1 MQINILMR
9 SRLIITIP
17 HFNNP
22 TGLMLTI
29 GSINESF
36 SIDIIVVDD
45 GSKNIFNERLCSS
58 IALTLPVKYIFLRD
72 SELENNLCQ
81 LIFSDQSHSLH
92 LLPRL

>member
-1 MQINILMR
+1 MPMR

-36 SIDIIVVDD
+36 SIDVIVVDD
-45 GSKNIFNERLCSS
+45 GSKNIFNE
-58 IALTLPVKYIFLRD
+58 KY
-72 SELENNLCQ
+72 SKNNACCFIDRPWWIRKVRIQ
-81 LIFSDQSHSLH
+81 N
-92 LLPRL
+92 